1 MIQKIKSFQLK
12 YFVYFFIII
21 AGFTMLSNFISY
33 YSLPQVNVS
42 SSQSGALSLT
52 FHEEA
57 TVKVDGV
64 QKNYA
69 EFSGTIKKVW
79 VNDGDEI
86 DIDAPLYQYEVKNIE
101 KEKKALEGQ
110 ITDLEY
116 DQKITALRMNNTSS
130 DDRSKVDKA
139 YKKYMDNQSLY
150 QSGVLSKADLD
161 SSYDNYQTEL
171 KALETSKD
179 NQIISYLEQQ
189 KSYESNRRTLEEKR
203 NTLEA
208 LETIIKKDGMVYS
221 KIKGVV
227 KERHL
232 LAGQKASK
240 DTLILSIE
248 TQDSDRIVEIT
259 IPKNKGKYY
268 KNGDELQVE
277 SATSD
282 AELKG
287 LIQSIKTS
295 PDNKK
300 QVTMKI
306 KIVSETPIKSGTQLS
321 IKGFKSSKRYP
332 VIIPKT
338 ALVTENNKSF
348 VWLVETEQRGFGQQ
362 TILKKSIVVKGDSDD
377 NTVVIKTG
385 LEPTDQIVVR
395 VTNEKTLQNGSRVM
409 VNTDN

>member
-42 SSQSGALSLT
+42 GSQSGALSLT
-52 FHEEA
+52 FNEEA

-64 QKNYA
+64 TKNYA

-86 DIDAPLYQYEVKNIE
+86 DVDTPLYQYELKDIE
-101 KEKKALEGQ
+101 KEKKTLEGQ
-110 ITDLEY
+110 IIDLEY
-116 DQKITALRMNNTSS
+116 DQKITALRMNNSSS

-139 YKKYMDNQSLY
+139 YKKYIDNQSLY
-150 QSGVLSKADLD
+150 DSGALSKADLD
-161 SSYDNYQTEL
+161 SSYDSYQAEL

-179 NQIISYLEQQ
+179 NQTISYLEQQ
-189 KSYESNRRTLEEKR
+189 KSYESSRRTLEEKR
-203 NTLEA
+203 ASLES
-208 LETIIKKDGMVYS
+208 LDKIIEKDGMVYS
-221 KIKGVV
+221 SVKGVV

-232 LAGQKASK
+232 LAGNKASK
-240 DTLILSIE
+240 DTLMLSIE

-259 IPKNKGKYY
+259 LPKNKGKYY

-282 AELKG
+282 TELKG
-287 LIQSIKTS
+287 LIQSIKTNS
-295 PDNKK
+295 TNKK
-300 QVTMKI
+300 QVTVKVKI
-306 KIVSETPIKSGTQLS
+306 ISETPIKSGTQLS

-348 VWLVETEQRGFGQQ
+348 VWLVVTEQKGFGQQ
-362 TILKKSIVVKGDSDD
+362 TVLKKSIVVKGDADD
-377 NTVVIKTG
+377 NTVVIKAG

-395 VTNEKTLQNGSRVM
+395 VTNEKTLKNGNRVM